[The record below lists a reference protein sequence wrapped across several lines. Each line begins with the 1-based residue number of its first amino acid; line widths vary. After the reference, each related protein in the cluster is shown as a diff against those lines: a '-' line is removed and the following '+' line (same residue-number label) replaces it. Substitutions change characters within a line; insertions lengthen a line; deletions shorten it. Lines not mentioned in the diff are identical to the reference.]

1 MKTQDGPADTRMM
14 GIVHEA
20 LKRGLLRVRRV
31 LREAP
36 APAPQG
42 RQRVALGQHVTW
54 MLEFLHAHHR
64 GEDAGLWP
72 LVRKRNAA
80 AVELLASMEAD
91 HARIAPAADVAA
103 EAARAYSATT
113 MDAARVALVEAIDG
127 LIEVLVPHLD
137 REVAEAMPVVAASI
151 TNREWDAIEQEY
163 NIKPKT
169 TRQLAMEGHW
179 LLEGIDAEGYDVVVH
194 KVPAAFRFILLHG
207 FGRAYRRQAEA
218 RWTPDTS
225 PVAAPDS

>member
-1 MKTQDGPADTRMM
+1 MKTLDAPADTRMM

-20 LKRGLLRVRRV
+20 LKRDLRRVRVV
-31 LREAP
+31 LHEAP
-36 APAPQG
+36 VPRG
-42 RQRVALGQHVTW
+42 RQRVALGRHVIW
-54 MLEFLHAHHR
+54 MLDFLHAHHS

-72 LVRKRNAA
+72 LVLQRSPAA
-80 AVELLASMEAD
+80 AELLASMEAD
-91 HARIAPAADVAA
+91 HARIAPAAEVTAA
-103 EAARAYSATT
+103 AARTYASTT
-113 MDAARVALVEAIDG
+113 TDAGRVALIGSLDG
-127 LIEVLVPHLD
+127 LLAVLVRHLD

-151 TNREWDAIEQEY
+151 TNREWDAVEQKY

-194 KVPAAFRFILLHG
+194 KVPAVLRFVLIHG
-207 FGRAYRRQAEA
+207 FGRAYRRQAKA

-225 PVAAPDS
+225 PVGAPAS